1 MSDFASDEELVERL
15 RRWWSE
21 NGLALIAAV
30 VLAVAGV
37 LGWRWYQDWR
47 AESAAA
53 AAEAYAAYLDARA
66 VGENASGLFDAIA
79 TEHEG
84 SVYHVFALLFE
95 AKDALAAADHE
106 GAVERLTQ
114 SVAVA
119 DEAVL
124 RDAARVRLARV
135 FYQLDRPEDALK
147 ELSAVQGAGYA
158 DDVAELTG
166 DIHLRQGAVGAAR
179 AAYQSAFDAV
189 EAAPRRGFLEMKL
202 RSLPPAVADA
212 PSADTLG
219 AAEAETRP
227 ADDAP
232 AAVPDAGASPADDA
246 PAALPDAEAPLVDDP
261 PAASPDAE
269 AHSEPTSPSDA
280 QQTNSAE
287 GAAIDAADSSAA
299 APLDNGA

>member
-21 NGLALIAAV
+21 NGLALVAAV

-37 LGWRWYQDWR
+37 VGWRWYQDWR

-53 AAEAYAAYLDARA
+53 AADAYAAYLDARA
-66 VGENASGLFDAIA
+66 VGEDASGLFDAIA
-79 TEHEG
+79 AEHEG
-84 SVYHVFALLFE
+84 SAYHVFALLFE

-135 FYQLDRPEDALK
+135 FYQLDRPEDALR
-147 ELSAVQGAGYA
+147 ELGAVQGAGYA

-166 DIHLRQGAVGAAR
+166 DIHLRQGALGAAR
-179 AAYQSAFDAV
+179 AAYQSAFDAA
-189 EAAPRRGFLEMKL
+189 EAAPRRGLLELKL
-202 RSLPPAVADA
+202 RSVPPAVADA
-212 PSADTLG
+212 PSADIPA
-219 AAEAETRP
+219 AAEAQAP
-227 ADDAP
+227 PVDDAP
-232 AAVPDAGASPADDA
+232 AAVPDAESSP
-246 PAALPDAEAPLVDDP
+246 VDDP
-261 PAASPDAE
+261 PAASPDAQ
-269 AHSEPTSPSDA
+269 APSEPTSPPGGEPTD
-280 QQTNSAE
+280 SA
-287 GAAIDAADSSAA
+287 AAEEPDNSAA
-299 APLDNGA
+299 APPENGA